1 MRTTVDIAD
10 DVLFAAKEIA
20 KRDKKTLGEVLSELS
35 RKGFQ
40 IAAAAGTSAPE
51 IQDQLTAPRALKVS
65 ERIAQYGIHP
75 LPSHGAVISNELID
89 RLREQEGI

>member
-40 IAAAAGTSAPE
+40 IAAAAGTAAPE
-51 IQDQLTAPRALKVS
+51 KQDHLTGQSSLKVS

-75 LPSHGAVISNELID
+75 LSSRGAVISNELLD
-89 RLREQEGI
+89 RLREKEGL